1 MAVQMRWWQA
11 RVLPPSVQAYE
22 ARLSAGSPAS
32 MGRPS
37 GIEPDLPGP
46 RPGVLPLPLRPPWS
60 TRRESNPQPTVCG
73 TAARPVELLVVRVG
87 HLGVEPSDPRVSGG
101 CLHRLARARHAGP
114 GGVAPPSPGF
124 RPGACAVSA
133 TGPRWNGTWVLPHSC
148 WLVASCASVNT
159 CPAQRRVSE
168 SNRVKT
174 WSAATCLAVR
184 PTRRRS
190 EGRARTC
197 ATWLTARHGYR
208 YITSDQS
215 LKCLSTVTGDR
226 TRPSGM
232 RPQRRLQLTLTAWR
246 KAKESNP
253 RALPRHPCFRD
264 RLQSTL
270 RRFPSRKGRDSHPER
285 PSGPLLA

>member
-1 MAVQMRWWQA
+1 M
-11 RVLPPSVQAYE
+11 LPPAWWGYGPL
-22 ARLSAGSPAS
+22 LSAGSPAS

-46 RPGVLPLPLRPPWS
+46 QSGVLPLPLRPPWS
-60 TRRESNPQPTVCG
+60 TRRESNPQPAVCK
-73 TAARPVELLVVRVG
+73 TAAHPVELLVVCVCVG

-133 TGPRWNGTWVLPHSC
+133 TDPGWNGTWVLPPLL
-148 WLVASCASVNT
+148 LVGSQLCICQHLSRAMETRLGVEPSW
-159 CPAQRRVSE
+159 
-168 SNRVKT
+168 T

-208 YITSDQS
+208 YITSDW
-215 LKCLSTVTGDR
+215 LA
-226 TRPSGM
+226 PSPGIE
-232 RPQRRLQLTLTAWR
+232 P
-246 KAKESNP
+246 
-253 RALPRHPCFRD
+253 
-264 RLQSTL
+264 
-270 RRFPSRKGRDSHPER
+270 
-285 PSGPLLA
+285 GPLE